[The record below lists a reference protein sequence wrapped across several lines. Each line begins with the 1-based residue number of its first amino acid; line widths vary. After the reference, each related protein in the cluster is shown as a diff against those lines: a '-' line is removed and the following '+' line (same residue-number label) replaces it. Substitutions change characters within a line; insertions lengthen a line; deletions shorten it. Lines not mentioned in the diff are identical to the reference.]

1 MSKND
6 RVQSGILGDINPT
19 EGAKDHL
26 GGPSGVREDDTA
38 QRHEEKGTITSG
50 TEVGGTRNYHQ
61 GSGAVGGD
69 IGNRPE

>member
-1 MSKND
+1 MSKQD

-19 EGAKDHL
+19 EEAKDHI
-26 GGPSGVREDDTA
+26 GGASGDDTEH
-38 QRHEEKGTITSG
+38 RNEEKGTITSG

-61 GSGAVGGD
+61 GSGVVGGD

>member
-19 EGAKDHL
+19 EGAKDHM
-26 GGPSGVREDDTA
+26 GGASGDDTE
-38 QRHEEKGTITSG
+38 QRNEEKGTITSG

-61 GSGAVGGD
+61 GSGVVGGD